1 MSVESRFVEVG
12 SPAPK
17 FNLPSISGELILLER
32 FIGKKNVVLVFLR
45 GFLWPF
51 CRRHLEQL
59 RQDVDQFTALDSEI
73 VVIAPDTLENAQRYF
88 EQNPIPFT
96 ALVDETRMVY
106 QLFDVQSK
114 IISLGQRP
122 GLFIIDKDGIVRFT
136 FIGMQQWEIPPN
148 SQVLEILQE
157 FENQTIKSL

>member
-1 MSVESRFVEVG
+1 
-12 SPAPK
+12 
-17 FNLPSISGELILLER
+17 
-32 FIGKKNVVLVFLR
+32 
-45 GFLWPF
+45 
-51 CRRHLEQL
+51 
-59 RQDVDQFTALDSEI
+59 
-73 VVIAPDTLENAQRYF
+73 
-88 EQNPIPFT
+88 
-96 ALVDETRMVY
+96 MVY